1 MVVLCLVVGK
11 CGRGKE
17 RKGNYVFALEKLFQ
31 SLGVEKKIVKSNSL
45 ALPGRTGC
53 AVFTY
58 SEILEGKENETLE
71 LQKLDFL
78 CFGMEKPIVSFFSF
92 YLFFNSY
99 FDVIETNV

>member
-1 MVVLCLVVGK
+1 MW
-11 CGRGKE
+11 E
-17 RKGNYVFALEKLFQ
+17 RKGEKRKLCFCSRKVVFQ

-92 YLFFNSY
+92 YLFFSSY
-99 FDVIETNV
+99 FDVIETNVS